1 MMNEKALCTARE
13 LAIGYGKTPL
23 LSDIC
28 LGVQP
33 GQILTLI
40 GPNGAGKSTLLK
52 TLAGQLA
59 PMGGTVLLEG
69 RNLADYTGTQR
80 AQKLAL
86 MAPHSRRMELT
97 TCFDFVSAGRYP
109 YTGRLGILSAED
121 RQQVHRALELV
132 GAAQLADRDFNRISD
147 GQRQRI
153 LLARALCQ
161 QPEVILLDEPTSFLD
176 IKGKIELLTI
186 LKELAHTGQLA
197 VILSLHELELA
208 EKIAD
213 TVVCVSPAGVSG
225 VLTPEQA
232 FQPENIRTLYGLT
245 EQQYTALFGTP
256 EPEAEKAPA
265 GKPQFE
271 HYVRSGQKLL
281 RCGYTTGTCAALGA
295 AGAARL
301 LLTGREPE
309 TVALRTPKGIV
320 VEVAPIYCRRTDA
333 GAVCAIRK
341 DGGDDPDCTHGAILF
356 GNMRRCS
363 ASDARKEDYTLSV
376 GGGTVILRGAAGVGL
391 CTRPGLDCEQGKWAI
406 NTGPRRM
413 IAENLHH
420 AGLDAGCWLLEI
432 GVENGEELAKHTL
445 NPLLGVVGGISI
457 LGTTGLVRPYSH
469 EAYIETVRICVK
481 SHHIAHGTTMVFCTG
496 GRTKSGAERRL
507 PSLPETAFTCIGDF
521 IAESLAAA
529 CEYGMREIVV
539 ACMAGKLCKYAA
551 GFENTHAHKVSQDMD
566 LLRAEVRKHLPGEEA
581 LHDALAHSVSVRE
594 ALLSIPE
601 ADRPGILRRLA
612 RTALGQFAR
621 RCGENIALRL
631 LVFDF
636 EGQFLFEEKRGEQ
649 KEPEKNGKIFS
660 GQSDPSH
667 ASASSP
673 EAPTARSG
681 EHAELSEYNGTIGL
695 TYFLDGKKD

>member
-1 MMNEKALCTARE
+1 MAFYRRRPRPDAEKCADPAKARASALE
-13 LAIGYGKTPL
+13 
-23 LSDIC
+23 
-28 LGVQP
+28 
-33 GQILTLI
+33 
-40 GPNGAGKSTLLK
+40 
-52 TLAGQLA
+52 TLAGQEVSANMLYERLCRRYTEQAAAAAVAEMVQLDYVNDARYAEARAHSLLAARKSRRAAAQSLRQKGLA
-59 PMGGTVLLEG
+59 PAEV
-69 RNLADYTGTQR
+69 
-80 AQKLAL
+80 
-86 MAPHSRRMELT
+86 
-97 TCFDFVSAGRYP
+97 AG
-109 YTGRLGILSAED
+109 
-121 RQQVHRALELV
+121 ALEAV
-132 GAAQLADRDFNRISD
+132 YA
-147 GQRQRI
+147 
-153 LLARALCQ
+153 
-161 QPEVILLDEPTSFLD
+161 PE
-176 IKGKIELLTI
+176 
-186 LKELAHTGQLA
+186 
-197 VILSLHELELA
+197 
-208 EKIAD
+208 
-213 TVVCVSPAGVSG
+213 
-225 VLTPEQA
+225 
-232 FQPENIRTLYGLT
+232 
-245 EQQYTALFGTP
+245 
-256 EPEAEKAPA
+256 
-265 GKPQFE
+265 
-271 HYVRSGQKLL
+271 
-281 RCGYTTGTCAALGA
+281 
-295 AGAARL
+295 
-301 LLTGREPE
+301 
-309 TVALRTPKGIV
+309 
-320 VEVAPIYCRRTDA
+320 
-333 GAVCAIRK
+333 

-649 KEPEKNGKIFS
+649 KEPEKNGKNFS

>member
-1 MMNEKALCTARE
+1 MKQTEQKTLRWGYSTGACAAAVATAAWLRLTRPE
-13 LAIGYGKTPL
+13 TPL
-23 LSDIC
+23 PTIPMLFLD
-28 LGVQP
+28 GRER
-33 GQILTLI
+33 IL
-40 GPNGAGKSTLLK
+40 P
-52 TLAGQLA
+52 
-59 PMGGTVLLEG
+59 LLEPDEG
-69 RNLADYTGTQR
+69 H
-80 AQKLAL
+80 
-86 MAPHSRRMELT
+86 MA
-97 TCFDFVSAGRYP
+97 
-109 YTGRLGILSAED
+109 
-121 RQQVHRALELV
+121 
-132 GAAQLADRDFNRISD
+132 
-147 GQRQRI
+147 
-153 LLARALCQ
+153 
-161 QPEVILLDEPTSFLD
+161 
-176 IKGKIELLTI
+176 
-186 LKELAHTGQLA
+186 
-197 VILSLHELELA
+197 
-208 EKIAD
+208 
-213 TVVCVSPAGVSG
+213 
-225 VLTPEQA
+225 
-232 FQPENIRTLYGLT
+232 
-245 EQQYTALFGTP
+245 
-256 EPEAEKAPA
+256 
-265 GKPQFE
+265 
-271 HYVRSGQKLL
+271 
-281 RCGYTTGTCAALGA
+281 
-295 AGAARL
+295 
-301 LLTGREPE
+301 
-309 TVALRTPKGIV
+309 
-320 VEVAPIYCRRTDA
+320 
-333 GAVCAIRK
+333 AIRK

-457 LGTTGLVRPYSH
+457 L
-469 EAYIETVRICVK
+469 
-481 SHHIAHGTTMVFCTG
+481 GTTMVFCTG

>member
-1 MMNEKALCTARE
+1 MKQTEQKTLRWGYSTGACAAAVATAAWLRLTRPE
-13 LAIGYGKTPL
+13 TPL
-23 LSDIC
+23 PAIPMLFLD
-28 LGVQP
+28 GRER
-33 GQILTLI
+33 IL
-40 GPNGAGKSTLLK
+40 P
-52 TLAGQLA
+52 
-59 PMGGTVLLEG
+59 LLEP
-69 RNLADYTGTQR
+69 DEVH
-80 AQKLAL
+80 
-86 MAPHSRRMELT
+86 MA
-97 TCFDFVSAGRYP
+97 
-109 YTGRLGILSAED
+109 
-121 RQQVHRALELV
+121 
-132 GAAQLADRDFNRISD
+132 
-147 GQRQRI
+147 
-153 LLARALCQ
+153 
-161 QPEVILLDEPTSFLD
+161 
-176 IKGKIELLTI
+176 
-186 LKELAHTGQLA
+186 
-197 VILSLHELELA
+197 
-208 EKIAD
+208 
-213 TVVCVSPAGVSG
+213 
-225 VLTPEQA
+225 
-232 FQPENIRTLYGLT
+232 
-245 EQQYTALFGTP
+245 
-256 EPEAEKAPA
+256 
-265 GKPQFE
+265 
-271 HYVRSGQKLL
+271 
-281 RCGYTTGTCAALGA
+281 
-295 AGAARL
+295 
-301 LLTGREPE
+301 
-309 TVALRTPKGIV
+309 
-320 VEVAPIYCRRTDA
+320 
-333 GAVCAIRK
+333 AIRK

-406 NTGPRRM
+406 NTGPRPDDRGEPAPRRARRRM
-413 IAENLHH
+413 LA
-420 AGLDAGCWLLEI
+420 AGNRRGERGGAGKTHPQPAPRRCRRDLDPWDDR
-432 GVENGEELAKHTL
+432 
-445 NPLLGVVGGISI
+445 
-457 LGTTGLVRPYSH
+457 LVRPYSH

-621 RCGENIALRL
+621 RCGENIVLRL

-649 KEPEKNGKIFS
+649 KEPEKNGKNFS

-681 EHAELSEYNGTIGL
+681 EHAEPEYNGTIGL

>member
-1 MMNEKALCTARE
+1 MKQTEQKTLRWGYSTGACAAAVATAAWLRLTRPE
-13 LAIGYGKTPL
+13 TPL
-23 LSDIC
+23 PTIPMLFLD
-28 LGVQP
+28 GRER
-33 GQILTLI
+33 IL
-40 GPNGAGKSTLLK
+40 P
-52 TLAGQLA
+52 
-59 PMGGTVLLEG
+59 LLEPDEG
-69 RNLADYTGTQR
+69 H
-80 AQKLAL
+80 
-86 MAPHSRRMELT
+86 MA
-97 TCFDFVSAGRYP
+97 
-109 YTGRLGILSAED
+109 
-121 RQQVHRALELV
+121 
-132 GAAQLADRDFNRISD
+132 
-147 GQRQRI
+147 
-153 LLARALCQ
+153 
-161 QPEVILLDEPTSFLD
+161 
-176 IKGKIELLTI
+176 
-186 LKELAHTGQLA
+186 
-197 VILSLHELELA
+197 
-208 EKIAD
+208 
-213 TVVCVSPAGVSG
+213 
-225 VLTPEQA
+225 
-232 FQPENIRTLYGLT
+232 
-245 EQQYTALFGTP
+245 
-256 EPEAEKAPA
+256 
-265 GKPQFE
+265 
-271 HYVRSGQKLL
+271 
-281 RCGYTTGTCAALGA
+281 
-295 AGAARL
+295 
-301 LLTGREPE
+301 
-309 TVALRTPKGIV
+309 
-320 VEVAPIYCRRTDA
+320 
-333 GAVCAIRK
+333 AIRK

-413 IAENLHH
+413 IAENLHR

-673 EAPTARSG
+673 EAPATRNG
-681 EHAELSEYNGTIGL
+681 EHVTPPEGSGTIGL

>member
-1 MMNEKALCTARE
+1 MKQTEQKTLRWGYSTGACAAAVATAAWLRLTRPE
-13 LAIGYGKTPL
+13 TPL
-23 LSDIC
+23 PTIPMLFLD
-28 LGVQP
+28 GRER
-33 GQILTLI
+33 IL
-40 GPNGAGKSTLLK
+40 P
-52 TLAGQLA
+52 
-59 PMGGTVLLEG
+59 LLEPDEG
-69 RNLADYTGTQR
+69 H
-80 AQKLAL
+80 
-86 MAPHSRRMELT
+86 MA
-97 TCFDFVSAGRYP
+97 
-109 YTGRLGILSAED
+109 
-121 RQQVHRALELV
+121 
-132 GAAQLADRDFNRISD
+132 
-147 GQRQRI
+147 
-153 LLARALCQ
+153 
-161 QPEVILLDEPTSFLD
+161 
-176 IKGKIELLTI
+176 
-186 LKELAHTGQLA
+186 
-197 VILSLHELELA
+197 
-208 EKIAD
+208 
-213 TVVCVSPAGVSG
+213 
-225 VLTPEQA
+225 
-232 FQPENIRTLYGLT
+232 
-245 EQQYTALFGTP
+245 
-256 EPEAEKAPA
+256 
-265 GKPQFE
+265 
-271 HYVRSGQKLL
+271 
-281 RCGYTTGTCAALGA
+281 
-295 AGAARL
+295 
-301 LLTGREPE
+301 
-309 TVALRTPKGIV
+309 
-320 VEVAPIYCRRTDA
+320 
-333 GAVCAIRK
+333 AIRK

-363 ASDARKEDYTLSV
+363 ASDARKEDYPLSV

-621 RCGENIALRL
+621 RCGENIVLRL

-649 KEPEKNGKIFS
+649 KEPEKNGKNFS